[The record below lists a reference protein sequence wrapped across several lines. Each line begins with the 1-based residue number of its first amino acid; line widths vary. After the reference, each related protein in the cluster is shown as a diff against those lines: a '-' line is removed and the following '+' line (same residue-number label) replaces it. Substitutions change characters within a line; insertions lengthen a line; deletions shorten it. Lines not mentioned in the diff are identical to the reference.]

1 MIDTHSITFQ
11 TLSDLPLP
19 THLARNIMSCLIY
32 AQAIGKVLVSGENDP
47 ERKEFKIKCSGSSLE
62 INDLE
67 TKLRN
72 TVKGSGNKWG
82 IAYTEDTMKPKDP
95 NQKPHDWENSQTFEF
110 TIHYGTTEE

>member
-72 TVKGSGNKWG
+72 TLKGTDSKWG
-82 IAYTEDTMKPKDP
+82 ITYTEDTMKPKDP
-95 NQKPHDWENSQTFEF
+95 NQKPHDWENSQTFEL
-110 TIHYGTTEE
+110 TIYIP

>member
-32 AQAIGKVLVSGENDP
+32 AQAIGKVLVSGEDNT
-47 ERKEFKIKCSGSSLE
+47 EQKTFTIKCSGSALE

-67 TKLRN
+67 TKLKT
-72 TVKGSGNKWG
+72 TVKGSGNEWN

-110 TIHYGTTEE
+110 TIHYGTAEK